1 MSAARANAAQRPERT
16 PDVGGERPRLSTA
29 AAELADAF
37 KASVRGVIRL
47 RGRDTRLGG
56 AELSYAQ
63 LELLSELLARGQA
76 PAGELASA
84 ARLSPGAVTEML
96 DHLAQ
101 AGHVERLRSET
112 DRRVVLSRLTPQG
125 RELLIAKRDAWE
137 ARWQRA
143 LDGVSERDLRAA
155 TRVLVRLRSL
165 FEDAPECDSQSR

>member
-1 MSAARANAAQRPERT
+1 MSATQKAERVT
-16 PDVGGERPRLSTA
+16 EAGSERRRLSGA
-29 AAELADAF
+29 AGELADAF
-37 KASVRGVIRL
+37 KATVRGVIRL

-101 AGHVERLRSET
+101 AGHVERLRSQT
-112 DRRVVLSRLTPQG
+112 DRRVVLSRLTPEG
-125 RELLIAKRDAWE
+125 RVLLIAKRDAWE
-137 ARWQRA
+137 ERWRHA
-143 LDGVSERDLRAA
+143 LEGISERDLRAA
-155 TRVLVRLRSL
+155 TQVLIRLQSL
-165 FEDAPECDSQSR
+165 FDDAPECDTQSR

>member
-1 MSAARANAAQRPERT
+1 MNATQKAEQAHEAR
-16 PDVGGERPRLSTA
+16 GERRRLGA
-29 AAELADAF
+29 AATELADAF
-37 KASVRGVIRL
+37 KATVRGVIRL

-112 DRRVVLSRLTPQG
+112 DRRVVLSRLTPEG

-137 ARWQRA
+137 ARWQ
-143 LDGVSERDLRAA
+143 LVLEGVSDRDLRAA
-155 TRVLVRLRSL
+155 TQVLIRLRSL
-165 FEDAPECDSQSR
+165 FDETPGCDSQSR

>member
-1 MSAARANAAQRPERT
+1 MSATRKAEQVSE
-16 PDVGGERPRLSTA
+16 VGGERRRLSA
-29 AAELADAF
+29 AASELADAF
-37 KASVRGVIRL
+37 KATVRGVIRL

-112 DRRVVLSRLTPQG
+112 DRRVVLSRLTPEG

-143 LDGVSERDLRAA
+143 LEGVSERDLRAA
-155 TRVLVRLRSL
+155 RQVLIRLQSL

>member
-1 MSAARANAAQRPERT
+1 MSATQKAEQVPES
-16 PDVGGERPRLSTA
+16 GERRRLSGA
-29 AAELADAF
+29 ASELADAF
-37 KASVRGVIRL
+37 KATVRGVIRL

-96 DHLAQ
+96 DHLAH
-101 AGHVERLRSET
+101 AGHVERLRSQS

-125 RELLIAKRDAWE
+125 RALLIAKRDAWE
-137 ARWQRA
+137 ERWRRA

-155 TRVLVRLRSL
+155 TQVLIRLQSL
-165 FEDAPECDSQSR
+165 FDDAPECDTQSR